1 MKQNYELSYLISSQ
15 ASEGASKDISGKIND
30 FIQAKEGVVLESQLP
45 QRISLA
51 YPVKKENAAW
61 FQITYFSLDSSR
73 IEDLQ
78 KKLKEEKGIL
88 RFLLLVKRPVKISA
102 RRARKSKETTSKFV
116 SKEIKKEVGTSQQK
130 VELKEIEKKLDEI
143 LNKEDEL
150 K

>member
-15 ASEGASKDISGKIND
+15 ASEGAWQEISRKTND
-30 FIQAKEGVVLESQLP
+30 FIQAKEGVILESQLP

-61 FQITYFSLDSSR
+61 FQTTYFSLDSSKL
-73 IEDLQ
+73 EDLQ

-102 RRARKSKETTSKFV
+102 RRARKSKEAMKKFV
-116 SKEIKKEVGTSQQK
+116 PSEIKKTGTSQQK
-130 VELKEIEKKLDEI
+130 VELKEIEKKLEEI
-143 LNKEDEL
+143 LNKGDEL

>member
-15 ASEGASKDISGKIND
+15 ASEEAWQEISRKIND

-45 QRISLA
+45 QKISLA
-51 YPVKKENAAW
+51 YPIRKENAAW
-61 FQITYFSLDSSR
+61 LQITYFSLDASG

-88 RFLLLVKRPVKISA
+88 RFLLLLKRPVKISA
-102 RRARKSKETTSKFV
+102 RRQRKSKEAMKKFV
-116 SKEIKKEVGTSQQK
+116 SKEIKEGEAPQK
-130 VELKEIEKKLDEI
+130 VELKEIEKKLEEI
-143 LNKEDEL
+143 LSKDENEL

>member
-15 ASEGASKDISGKIND
+15 ASEGASKDISRKIND

-45 QRISLA
+45 QKISLA

-61 FQITYFSLDSSR
+61 FQITYFSLDTSKL
-73 IEDLQ
+73 EGLQ
-78 KKLKEEKGIL
+78 KELREKKEIL

-102 RRARKSKETTSKFV
+102 RRQRKSKETTSKFV
-116 SKEIKKEVGTSQQK
+116 PREIKEVGTPQQK
-130 VELKEIEKKLDEI
+130 VELKEIEKKLEEI
-143 LNKEDEL
+143 LNKGDEL